1 VPSRR
6 TQAIFL
12 VFFAPFVAEFVS
24 GSTAPQAWIL
34 PPVPLVFAAVYGL
47 SALAIRD
54 WSIRVRG
61 GAATILLLG
70 LAFGIVNEGMA
81 AHSLFN
87 PNWPGLDAL
96 GHYGRWA
103 GVNWLWAEW
112 IVPFHAVWS
121 ISFPIF
127 LTGQIWPETR
137 TTRFVT
143 DRTLLVI
150 VPCSVLTAIGVGF
163 VYSGY
168 AIGPLAFVAMFAVIA
183 LLAYLATR
191 WGPRWSAVRWNPGW
205 VPPPAW
211 AATVG
216 FLFIVAGQVGAW
228 QTPALGPYPEVGF
241 ALIALAFLGVAAFAT
256 TFDRTPAGERARFA
270 FVIGGLAFYVAFSPV
285 SEFVLGRFLLFPI
298 DVAFLALVIRLYV
311 RRTRV
316 VPLPQVPEGALAA
329 GAGPLTGP

>member
-12 VFFAPFVAEFVS
+12 IFFAPFVAEFVS

-54 WSIRVRG
+54 WSIRIRG
-61 GAATILLLG
+61 GPVTVLVLG

-96 GHYGRWA
+96 GSYGRWG
-103 GVNWLWAEW
+103 GVNWLWVEW

-137 TTRFVT
+137 DQRFVS
-143 DRTLLVI
+143 DRTLLAI
-150 VPCSVLTAIGVGF
+150 VPFSIATAIVVGVVF
-163 VYSGY
+163 AGY
-168 AIGPLAFVAMFAVIA
+168 PLSILAWVGMFAAIA
-183 LLAYLATR
+183 ILAYIATR
-191 WGPRWSAVRWNPGW
+191 FGPRWSRWRWNSPWTPAPGTA
-205 VPPPAW
+205 VV
-211 AATVG
+211 VG
-216 FLFIVAGQVGAW
+216 ILFIVVGQVGTW
-228 QTPALGPYPEVGF
+228 QTPVLGPYPEVGF
-241 ALIALAFLGVAAFAT
+241 ALIALAFAGVAVFAT
-256 TFDRTPAGERARFA
+256 TFDRTPAGDRARFA
-270 FVIGGLAFYVAFSPV
+270 FVIGGLSFYVAFSPV

-298 DVAFLALVIRLYV
+298 DVAFLVLVLRLYV

-316 VPLPQVPEGALAA
+316 LPPVVVPA
-329 GAGPLTGP
+329 GARGGLSEPRPGP